1 MQPPSA
7 AASAPH
13 AKRLAPLAL
22 AALGVAFGDIGT
34 SPLYAFK
41 EAAGEAGVAHVF
53 GLLSMIFWAVMLVV
67 SAKYVS
73 FVLRFDNHGEGGVLA
88 LLANAGR
95 ITQSNPRLH
104 SAATAIA
111 LAAVSLFFGDAFITP
126 AISVLSAV
134 EGLAVAEPE
143 LASMVVPV
151 TVAILIG
158 LFALQ
163 KRGTGGI
170 GRLFGPVTVVWMLV
184 MAVLG
189 MASIV
194 QTPAIL
200 GALDPRHA
208 AAFAVSAPGTAFIAL
223 GAVFLALTGAEAL
236 YADMGHFGRVPIRL
250 AWFGLVLPA
259 LMLNYLGQ
267 GALVLREPEAMANP
281 FFRLAPDALVF
292 PLVVLATFAT
302 VIASQATIS
311 GAFSAT
317 QQAFRLGFL
326 PTLPTRHT
334 SESEQGQIYIPI
346 VNFAMLVIV
355 VLVVLGFGSSS
366 KLAAA
371 YGIAVSTTLF
381 LETLLVGIVVWAM
394 WPRLRVPVLAG
405 LAVVGVVELMFVAS
419 NAMKIAAGG
428 WFPIACGAAI
438 FTMLAT
444 WRRGSD
450 VIARDKRRKSVS
462 MQGFFG
468 ALGDVPTVPG
478 DAVFLSGDPHQ
489 VPVAL
494 MHNLKHNKVLHER
507 LFFVTFSTEDS
518 PYVPREDR
526 LVLHV
531 LEPGKAFHCTFRYGF
546 MEAPSMA
553 QSLALL
559 KERGL
564 ELEMANTTFFLGRS
578 TIDAPA
584 RASAFTWRRTLFR
597 WMQRNAPSPIEYL
610 GIPADRAI
618 ELGTR
623 ISL

>member
-1 MQPPSA
+1 MQPPSS
-7 AASAPH
+7 AASPPH
-13 AKRLAPLAL
+13 ARRLAPLAL

-41 EAAGEAGVAHVF
+41 EAAGEAGAAHVY
-53 GLLSMIFWAVMLVV
+53 GLLSMIFWAVMLIV
-67 SAKYVS
+67 SVKYVS

-95 ITQSNPRLH
+95 LTQASPRLQA
-104 SAATAIA
+104 AATAIA
-111 LAAVSLFFGDAFITP
+111 LSAVSLFFGDAFITP

-134 EGLAVAEPE
+134 EGLAVAEPD
-143 LASMVVPV
+143 LANLVVPL
-151 TVAILIG
+151 TVAILVA
-158 LFALQ
+158 LFAIQ
-163 KRGTGGI
+163 KRGTGRI
-170 GRLFGPVTVVWMLV
+170 GRLFGPVTVVWMFT
-184 MAVLG
+184 MAALG
-189 MASIV
+189 LSSIA
-194 QTPAIL
+194 QTPEIL

-267 GALVLREPEAMANP
+267 GALVLREPGAMTNP
-281 FFRLAPDALVF
+281 FFRLAPEAFVF
-292 PLVVLATFAT
+292 PLVVLATIAT

-311 GAFSAT
+311 GAFSAA

-366 KLAAA
+366 RLAAA

-381 LETLLVGIVVWAM
+381 LETLLVGLVVWAM

-405 LAVVGVVELMFVAS
+405 LAVIGVVELMFVAS
-419 NAMKIAAGG
+419 HATKIAAGG
-428 WFPIACGAAI
+428 WFPLACGAVI

-450 VIARDKRRKSVS
+450 VIARDKRRKSVP
-462 MQGFFG
+462 MDGFFG

-507 LFFVTFSTEDS
+507 LFFVTFSTEDT
-518 PYVPREDR
+518 PYVAREDR
-526 LVLHV
+526 LVLQV
-531 LEPGKAFHCTFRYGF
+531 LEAGRAFHCTFRYGF
-546 MEAPSMA
+546 MEGPDMA

-578 TIDAPA
+578 TIDPPA
-584 RASAFTWRRTLFR
+584 QPGAFTWRRTLFR

-610 GIPADRAI
+610 GIPPDRAI